1 MYGINQGEVKSSKIY
16 FKPGHKAAYTA
27 SNAKVVE
34 LLKHFSEE
42 MNSCISDKAV
52 QASIMVTVD
61 RIDNAAVV
69 A

>member
-52 QASIMVTVD
+52 
-61 RIDNAAVV
+61 
-69 A
+69 